1 MVCNPSTYKPSPV
14 KRVWIPKGKNE
25 KRPIGMPT
33 VIDRV
38 IQAIYLEAIDPIVEE
53 QECKTLGYSPDVS
66 SNDTQRK
73 SRCTIM
79 DLCFS

>member
-1 MVCNPSTYKPSPV
+1 
-14 KRVWIPKGKNE
+14 
-25 KRPIGMPT
+25 MPT